1 MTEPNQKIINHAQ
14 CNISDDNK
22 DINKIRN
29 FNNNKYFAFVGRCK
43 NTIENKNNAINDNN
57 DIENINDDSGN
68 LNINEII
75 NQKKENNI
83 NKKIENNVNKATE
96 NNNDNNSH
104 NQNII
109 NITKTID
116 NENKRREI
124 FARKRY
130 YSLSNIREINTPIY
144 CKIYEKINIFNA
156 MLLSL
161 NNNSFIDK
169 IFKNQKNEQILLLE
183 KNNKHCLSSILYNS
197 FKFMWIVNYNS
208 GITKDNLIKKYN
220 EFIKV
225 YSENNCK
232 SVDKEKYCFDINN
245 LVLIIDFIY
254 NKINAEFTQLQ
265 KMKSNTNKN
274 YLNNCFNN
282 QYDAASV
289 YLNNFFQN
297 NISFISDNFVG
308 FYQQEINCNNCQS
321 KSYIYNMPYSPTYN
335 YSYYTYIHFDLNE
348 VNDYLNRFNSNFNAN
363 KNINLD
369 NCFNYTFNQKFKY
382 SNLYCNNCFTPFK
395 YQSTTIYSLS
405 RKFTII
411 LTNNDYNFIIQ
422 EEIDLTKYSFKTDG
436 IMDYYLISVLCKIN
450 TTEFILYNFNHKT
463 GLWYSYANGHISQV
477 NKMDINAIPLVLIY
491 QIKREMNFL
500 YESLKIEEKVNLRV
514 RFSNRKEEK
523 MAFPKNSLIKNV
535 IARIGRLIN
544 VDVKKINILI
554 NAQTPKDYDQL
565 SNHIKNTDIIL
576 VLVKD

>member
-1 MTEPNQKIINHAQ
+1 
-14 CNISDDNK
+14 
-22 DINKIRN
+22 
-29 FNNNKYFAFVGRCK
+29 
-43 NTIENKNNAINDNN
+43 
-57 DIENINDDSGN
+57 
-68 LNINEII
+68 
-75 NQKKENNI
+75 
-83 NKKIENNVNKATE
+83 
-96 NNNDNNSH
+96 
-104 NQNII
+104 
-109 NITKTID
+109 
-116 NENKRREI
+116 
-124 FARKRY
+124 
-130 YSLSNIREINTPIY
+130 
-144 CKIYEKINIFNA
+144 

-169 IFKNQKNEQILLLE
+169 IFKNKKNEQILLLE

-395 YQSTTIYSLS
+395 YQSTTIYSLP
-405 RKFTII
+405 RIFTII
-411 LTNNDYNFIIQ
+411 
-422 EEIDLTKYSFKTDG
+422 
-436 IMDYYLISVLCKIN
+436 
-450 TTEFILYNFNHKT
+450 IL
-463 GLWYSYANGHISQV
+463 LS
-477 NKMDINAIPLVLIY
+477 
-491 QIKREMNFL
+491 
-500 YESLKIEEKVNLRV
+500 
-514 RFSNRKEEK
+514 
-523 MAFPKNSLIKNV
+523 
-535 IARIGRLIN
+535 
-544 VDVKKINILI
+544 KK
-554 NAQTPKDYDQL
+554 K
-565 SNHIKNTDIIL
+565 
-576 VLVKD
+576 